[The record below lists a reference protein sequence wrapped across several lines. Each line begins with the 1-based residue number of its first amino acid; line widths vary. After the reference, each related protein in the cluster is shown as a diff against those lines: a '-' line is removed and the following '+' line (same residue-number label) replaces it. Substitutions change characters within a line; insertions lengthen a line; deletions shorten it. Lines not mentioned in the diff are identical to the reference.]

1 MSKCQCVLSLSQR
14 PPFNVLVGGQ
24 HLNTMK
30 VSDASPTARSST
42 TTAQPTISKRHNPD
56 NTAGVVVESENAPL
70 ALHNKRQ
77 RTKSGSESMDALVAY
92 QESAISAADC
102 CSRGESTPLCERNVR
117 TSRPEGNSEGT
128 NSQCLEAS
136 CSCTVWDKGGDN
148 LNNFIAG
155 DLTRGNVSREC
166 RCNGQINVLES
177 SDNSLV
183 VGEYSNH
190 RPVVGGTGGLS
201 PHCVATLEYVTK
213 LPEGC
218 SGGVSDTSVLNSA
231 NLGDPSDAIEDL
243 EDDDNYLDSSE
254 EEVEDEFTIVN
265 NEDDESCGEDDQSVI
280 SSVTVGSTCSLRSV
294 ASEALNTV
302 CINEHG
308 VAANEDGSLLYAEA
322 PALAPLPSLS
332 PSLFSHVP
340 PSINFCQYN
349 EKTVELPLAI
359 ARLLKWRFT
368 NITPLIVRKTISNS
382 GFKITKKTM
391 QWCGTWGKHMKS
403 PCFKGVRE
411 FQKVNHF
418 PGTFQ
423 IGRKDKLWKN
433 FLRLQAKFGK
443 EEFGFIPKTFVLPG
457 DVKALKA
464 AFDKEG
470 VKKKWIVKPP
480 ASARGTG
487 IQVVHKWSQVPTES
501 SLVVQRYI
509 SRPYLINDTK
519 FDMRIYVLV
528 TSFHPLRIYLYQD
541 GLVRFASV
549 QYNNASTSLSDRY
562 MHLTNYSVNKSSSS
576 YTHNVDAGQC
586 QGHKWT
592 VKSLWGYLKAKGVD
606 TSALWSRIADL
617 AIKTIISG
625 EHDIIIRTR
634 KNVRSRYSC
643 HELFGFDVIIDER
656 LRPWLLEVNISPS
669 LHSASPL
676 DHSVKGPLIVDVL
689 NMVSFHIPDKL
700 SQQQQTSL
708 LTELNLGKKVSG
720 LCLDRR
726 LYTRLL
732 TLEEQQKHI
741 KINAAPRSQY
751 LSTAIENL
759 TSDDVRHLL
768 VSEDELHRAGK
779 FSRIFPTA
787 ETFPYMGFIDK
798 PRYYN
803 RLLDAWE
810 NSYGSCREK
819 GIERLE
825 ALCAEKFHLKVPH
838 SFKMPKVTLT
848 SSNKVA
854 SRLPHSPLLGKFV
867 PQPQSS
873 PQLPLKSQSQPLLR
887 GKKKT
892 LSRPR
897 LRDAKIKV
905 NPLKPASVSKFL
917 MVRGI
922 ASGLENIEEA
932 ENENDLDLEGEE
944 DSTSEGE
951 PIQNIGQNC
960 THQYMIQEDSIEKK
974 EENDSAEQRE
984 SNVNEKNIKI
994 SSAGK
999 EAYEMACSDKFNK
1012 NCEMEVEFGFHG
1024 SKRCEVELTCDDS
1037 RNEKEQMEETSVKEL
1052 TLTSENIDSK
1062 IKEGI
1067 GHI

>member
-30 VSDASPTARSST
+30 VSDASPAARSST

-56 NTAGVVVESENAPL
+56 TTAGVVESENAPL

-102 CSRGESTPLCERNVR
+102 CGRGESTPLCERNVR
-117 TSRPEGNSEGT
+117 TSRPEGNPEGT

-136 CSCTVWDKGGDN
+136 CSCAVWDKGGDN

-155 DLTRGNVSREC
+155 DLTRGNVNREC

-183 VGEYSNH
+183 VGEYSNN

-322 PALAPLPSLS
+322 PALTPLPSLS

-433 FLRLQAKFGK
+433 FLRLQTKFGK

-810 NSYGSCREK
+810 NAYGSCREK

-825 ALCAEKFHLKVPH
+825 ALCTEKFHLKVPH
-838 SFKMPKVTLT
+838 SFKMPKTATLPPTGEVRSTTTILTPAPPKIPIPTVTE
-848 SSNKVA
+848 
-854 SRLPHSPLLGKFV
+854 GKEE
-867 PQPQSS
+867 S
-873 PQLPLKSQSQPLLR
+873 
-887 GKKKT
+887 
-892 LSRPR
+892 
-897 LRDAKIKV
+897 
-905 NPLKPASVSKFL
+905 SVSSK
-917 MVRGI
+917 
-922 ASGLENIEEA
+922 A
-932 ENENDLDLEGEE
+932 EGCQNK
-944 DSTSEGE
+944 SES
-951 PIQNIGQNC
+951 P
-960 THQYMIQEDSIEKK
+960 
-974 EENDSAEQRE
+974 
-984 SNVNEKNIKI
+984 
-994 SSAGK
+994 
-999 EAYEMACSDKFNK
+999 
-1012 NCEMEVEFGFHG
+1012 
-1024 SKRCEVELTCDDS
+1024 
-1037 RNEKEQMEETSVKEL
+1037 ETGVSV
-1052 TLTSENIDSK
+1052 
-1062 IKEGI
+1062 
-1067 GHI
+1067 